1 MEGDAIQVGEKIF
14 SLFQLNFIYIVPN
27 PNNSYLKEML
37 SKPDFY
43 WGELSR
49 MSEKLKNSPEEL
61 CAGHCSGVQKGR
73 AAIVWCKKAE

>member
-1 MEGDAIQVGEKIF
+1 MEGDAIQAGEIF
-14 SLFQLNFIYIVPN
+14 SLFQLNFIYILPN

-43 WGELSR
+43 WEKLFGI
-49 MSEKLKNSPEEL
+49 SEKLKNSLEEL
-61 CAGHCSGVQKGR
+61 WAEHCRGVQKEG